1 MSFKS
6 GFVAI
11 SGRPNVGKSTLLN
24 NIIKQKIAIMSPKAQ
39 TTRNTI
45 HGVYNDTDTQIIFID
60 TPGVHKP
67 HNKLGEIMNASAI
80 GATRDVEAIIFL
92 VSSCDEIGKGDEY
105 LLNILKD
112 QKAPVILVLN
122 KIDLISKEEIFLKIV
137 EWKKMFN
144 FDNIVPLSAKS
155 GENVDELLKI
165 IKNLLPEGPKYYP
178 NDVISDHPE
187 EFIMAELIREKI
199 LLLTRDEI
207 PHSIAVIIEN
217 IEKKSNGKID
227 VNASIIVE
235 RSSQKAII
243 IGKNGSM
250 IKNIGIMS
258 RKDIE
263 HLLGSKINLELFVRV
278 EKNWRNDFRYLKE
291 FGYKGEK

>member
-24 NIIKQKIAIMSPKAQ
+24 NIIKHKIAIMSPKAQ

-45 HGVYNDTDTQIIFID
+45 HGVYNDEDTQIIFID

-92 VSSCDEIGKGDEY
+92 VSVSNEIGKGDEY
-105 LLNILKD
+105 LLNILKN
-112 QKAPVILVLN
+112 QKIPVLLVLN
-122 KIDLISKEEIFLKIV
+122 KIDLVSKEDIFLKIV
-137 EWKKMFN
+137 EWKKMFD
-144 FDNIVPLSAKS
+144 FDNIIPVSSKK
-155 GENVDELLKI
+155 GENVDKLLKI
-165 IKNLLPEGPKYYP
+165 IKKMLPVGPKYYP
-178 NDVISDHPE
+178 DDVISDHPE

-199 LLLTRDEI
+199 LFLTRDEI

-217 IEKKSNGKID
+217 IESKKNGKID

-235 RSSQKAII
+235 RDSQKAII
-243 IGKNGSM
+243 IGKGGSM

-258 RKDIE
+258 RRDIE

-278 EKNWRNDFRYLKE
+278 EKNWRNEFRYLKE
-291 FGYKGEK
+291 FGYKGER

>member
-24 NIIKQKIAIMSPKAQ
+24 NIIKHKIAIMSPKAQ

-45 HGVYNDTDTQIIFID
+45 HGVYNDEDTQIIFID

-92 VSSCDEIGKGDEY
+92 VSVSNEIGKGDEY
-105 LLNILKD
+105 LLNILKN
-112 QKAPVILVLN
+112 QKIPVLLVLN
-122 KIDLISKEEIFLKIV
+122 KIDLVSKEDIFLKIV
-137 EWKKMFN
+137 EWKKMFD
-144 FDNIVPLSAKS
+144 FDNIIPVSSKK
-155 GENVDELLKI
+155 GENVDKLLKI
-165 IKNLLPEGPKYYP
+165 IKKMLPVGPKYYP
-178 NDVISDHPE
+178 DDVISDHPE

-199 LLLTRDEI
+199 LFLTRDEI

-217 IEKKSNGKID
+217 IESKKNGKID

-235 RSSQKAII
+235 RDSQKAII
-243 IGKNGSM
+243 IGKGGSM

-258 RKDIE
+258 RRDIE
-263 HLLGSKINLELFVRV
+263 HLLGSKINLELFVKV
-278 EKNWRNDFRYLKE
+278 EKNWRNEFRYLKE
-291 FGYKGEK
+291 FGYKGER

>member
-24 NIIKQKIAIMSPKAQ
+24 NIIKHKIAIMSPKAQ

-45 HGVYNDTDTQIIFID
+45 HGVYNDEDTQIIFID

-92 VSSCDEIGKGDEY
+92 VSVSDEIGKGDEY
-105 LLNILKD
+105 LLNILKN
-112 QKAPVILVLN
+112 QKIPVLLVLN
-122 KIDLISKEEIFLKIV
+122 KIDLVSKEDIFLKIV
-137 EWKKMFN
+137 EWKKMFD
-144 FDNIVPLSAKS
+144 FDNIIPVSSKK
-155 GENVDELLKI
+155 GENVDKLLKI
-165 IKNLLPEGPKYYP
+165 IKKMLPVGPKYYP
-178 NDVISDHPE
+178 DDVISDHPE

-199 LLLTRDEI
+199 LFLTRDEI

-217 IEKKSNGKID
+217 IESKKNGKID

-235 RSSQKAII
+235 RDSQKAII
-243 IGKNGSM
+243 IGKGGSM

-258 RKDIE
+258 RRDIE

-278 EKNWRNDFRYLKE
+278 EKNWRNEFRYLKE
-291 FGYKGEK
+291 FGYKGER